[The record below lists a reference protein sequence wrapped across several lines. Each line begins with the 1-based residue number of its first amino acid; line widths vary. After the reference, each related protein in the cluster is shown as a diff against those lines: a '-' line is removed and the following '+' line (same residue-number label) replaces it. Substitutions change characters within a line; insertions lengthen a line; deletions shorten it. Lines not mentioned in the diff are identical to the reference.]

1 MQYWGNKMT
10 NRSIKEPFVLKIV
23 VVGDKNTKKTK
34 LLRTYIYGKQ
44 ENRLSFKGTIGVDIH
59 TIMKEFDIKKV
70 GRIKIHIAIFELA
83 SDLRFSDVRSEF
95 YKGAKGAIVC
105 FDMDKEN
112 TLFNT
117 RNWVNEI
124 LDNLGKIPVVLVGCI
139 DNSNNK
145 KIPIKA
151 VQSVIKELESL
162 LGYSLPYIEI
172 SITSPSEMDKV
183 FEKLVEMIINRLI
196 QER

>member
-1 MQYWGNKMT
+1 MHYRGNKMT
-10 NRSIKEPFVLKIV
+10 NPLIKEPLVLKIV
-23 VVGDKNTKKTK
+23 VVGDRNTKKTK

-44 ENRLSFKGTIGVDIH
+44 ENRLLFKDTIGVDIY
-59 TIMKEFDIKKV
+59 TIRKEFNIKKF

-112 TLFNT
+112 TLLNT

-139 DNSNNK
+139 DDSNNK
-145 KIPIKA
+145 KIQIEA

-162 LGYSLPYIEI
+162 LGYSLPYIEV
-172 SITSPSEMDKV
+172 SITSPLEMDRV
-183 FEKLVEMIINRLI
+183 FEKLVEMIIDRLI
-196 QER
+196 QEP